1 MNTNTVASDPVVD
14 GARERLYVAFHREI
28 IAHCGPNQLIRD
40 VDDGIDCEEFIIWL
54 IEIFLREK
62 ETKYN

>member
-40 VDDGIDCEEFIIWL
+40 VDDGIDCEEFII
-54 IEIFLREK
+54 
-62 ETKYN
+62 

>member
-40 VDDGIDCEEFIIWL
+40 VDDGIDCKRIHNL
-54 IEIFLREK
+54 INRNVSEGERE
-62 ETKYN
+62 